1 MHRFIAEL
9 LHPNAKVSSSY
20 FPALQIFWDRLV
32 QYGSS
37 QLVLPAIYC
46 ALKRKNLE
54 HHAPRDLVSY
64 LQEITEL
71 NKKRNTAILKQ
82 IDFLSK
88 IFNRHN
94 INYVF
99 LKGSALLITKPYDA
113 TAERMVGDIDVL
125 VSEKDL
131 SRAHQLLIDEGFDTV
146 SNEFSFTKELD
157 FEKHLQRIFHPN
169 YIAAVEIHRK
179 LLDLTLKNLI
189 SSVEVLNEKS
199 LSSCGYY
206 IPSKKILWQHA
217 ILNWQYND
225 SGIIRNAIAFRTML
239 DVLYLESKN
248 DTKNLKN
255 NFFAVKHFYS
265 LISLFFNKYY
275 AYYPLYKLLY
285 KWQLN
290 YSLYNKLNNLYFRIH
305 YLLNIGFLRLKSKAY
320 RKRVFNNPKILVE
333 RIINFWNKY

>member
-1 MHRFIAEL
+1 
-9 LHPNAKVSSSY
+9 
-20 FPALQIFWDRLV
+20 
-32 QYGSS
+32 
-37 QLVLPAIYC
+37 
-46 ALKRKNLE
+46 
-54 HHAPRDLVSY
+54 
-64 LQEITEL
+64 
-71 NKKRNTAILKQ
+71 
-82 IDFLSK
+82 
-88 IFNRHN
+88 
-94 INYVF
+94 
-99 LKGSALLITKPYDA
+99 
-113 TAERMVGDIDVL
+113 MVGDIDVL